1 MNLAEAAGR
10 RTKNPQPCY
19 SVGSVEIPMATA
31 AAKPAPRVL
40 TFLKHGVVIPARR
53 CGLFLQVFAL
63 SVVLSTVLR
72 QFELFVL
79 APLAAAADAD
89 FHRIITRDDRAA
101 AVADPAAL
109 LKSFAW
115 DHKRLLLS
123 CAAYVALYLA
133 AGLVT
138 KVATVSAAVA
148 SFSGERRTSAASF
161 LRRMRGDLLP
171 GLATA
176 ALGCALKAACA
187 GAGAAALLAMPLI
200 VYWHLP
206 ARLVPLAALLA
217 LVAFHFYFYLDVVCT
232 VAVVSSA
239 AEPGR
244 RGGAGAVARAWR
256 LMRGATAR
264 ALVYVAVTWALGETI
279 GPARDLAVDRL
290 LPHGWGGDE
299 KLLVKASVEYVQ
311 HFAVQVFAI
320 AAITAHY
327 FECRESTE
335 DDKAGHVD

>member
-1 MNLAEAAGR
+1 
-10 RTKNPQPCY
+10 
-19 SVGSVEIPMATA
+19 MATA

-63 SVVLSTVLR
+63 SVALSMVPRLYA
-72 QFELFVL
+72 LYVV

-89 FHRIITRDDRAA
+89 FHRVTRRDDD
-101 AVADPAAL
+101 VSIADPAAR

-115 DHKRLLLS
+115 DHKWLMVSGAGYL
-123 CAAYVALYLA
+123 ALYLA

-148 SFSGERRTSAASF
+148 SCSGERQTSAASF
-161 LRRMRGDLLP
+161 LRRARGDLLP

-176 ALGCALKAACA
+176 ALGCVLKAACA
-187 GAGAAALLAMPLI
+187 GAGAAAVVAMPLI
-200 VYWHLP
+200 VYWCLP
-206 ARLVPLAALLA
+206 ARLLLLAALLA
-217 LVAFHFYFYLDVVCT
+217 LVAFHFYFYLDAVCT

-239 AEPGR
+239 AEPGGR

-264 ALVYVAVTWALGETI
+264 ALVYVAVTWALGEAV
-279 GPARDLAVDRL
+279 GPARDLAVRWL
-290 LPHGWGGDE
+290 LPLGAGSDGE
-299 KLLVKASVEYVQ
+299 LLVKASVEYVL

-327 FECRESTE
+327 FECRESTD